1 MNKWSNYEKTSKL
14 RDLSKLEGIKHLLKK
29 LGHPE
34 KKFKIIH
41 IAGTNGKGST
51 ALIISHLLK
60 SYGFATGCYTSPHL
74 IDIRERIRI
83 NGRKVSKK
91 NFVESA
97 SYVLKIAK
105 NLNPSLHLSYFDLLT
120 AIGFHVFMN
129 KKLEWIVIETGLGGR
144 YDSTNVTEKELCVL
158 TKVGFDHQ
166 DILGTKLKDIAKEKI
181 GITRSGIPLII
192 SKQNNELKKWL
203 KNILNKKKVPFYFAD
218 DFFRLKFSNL
228 VLQKDNFSSP
238 KFESISTSLCAMQ
251 LLFDGDFLQKK
262 KWVKISQKVRIPGR
276 LDLRKKIFWEKKARY
291 FEKIL
296 IDGSHNKDSLFAL
309 NTFIT
314 KKKIIPYNLILG
326 IASDKIVN
334 HIKIPLTK
342 LCLNADNIIFTPIN
356 SPRTAS
362 TNQLE
367 KFIFDSNKIE
377 KIMKINH
384 VSSAEEALE
393 ICIYDS
399 EKPIVIA
406 GSFYLVGE
414 VMKTLKY

>member
-1 MNKWSNYEKTSKL
+1 M
-14 RDLSKLEGIKHLLKK
+14 
-29 LGHPE
+29 
-34 KKFKIIH
+34 
-41 IAGTNGKGST
+41 
-51 ALIISHLLK
+51 
-60 SYGFATGCYTSPHL
+60 
-74 IDIRERIRI
+74 
-83 NGRKVSKK
+83 
-91 NFVESA
+91 
-97 SYVLKIAK
+97 
-105 NLNPSLHLSYFDLLT
+105 
-120 AIGFHVFMN
+120 
-129 KKLEWIVIETGLGGR
+129 
-144 YDSTNVTEKELCVL
+144 
-158 TKVGFDHQ
+158 
-166 DILGTKLKDIAKEKI
+166 
-181 GITRSGIPLII
+181 
-192 SKQNNELKKWL
+192 
-203 KNILNKKKVPFYFAD
+203 
-218 DFFRLKFSNL
+218 
-228 VLQKDNFSSP
+228 
-238 KFESISTSLCAMQ
+238 
-251 LLFDGDFLQKK
+251 
-262 KWVKISQKVRIPGR
+262 
-276 LDLRKKIFWEKKARY
+276 RKKIFWEKKARY

-393 ICIYDS
+393 ICIYEC

-406 GSFYLVGE
+406 GSFYLAGE
-414 VMKTLKY
+414 VMKILKY

>member
-1 MNKWSNYEKTSKL
+1 MKTLYIKRSHIDRNFLNILSILNKWSNYEKSSKL
-14 RDLSKLEGIKHLLKK
+14 RDLSKLEGIKLLLKK

-262 KWVKISQKVRIPGR
+262 NGLKFHKKLESPA
-276 LDLRKKIFWEKKARY
+276 DLICEKK
-291 FEKIL
+291 FF
-296 IDGSHNKDSLFAL
+296 G
-309 NTFIT
+309 
-314 KKKIIPYNLILG
+314 KKKQG
-326 IASDKIVN
+326 ISK
-334 HIKIPLTK
+334 
-342 LCLNADNIIFTPIN
+342 
-356 SPRTAS
+356 
-362 TNQLE
+362 
-367 KFIFDSNKIE
+367 KF
-377 KIMKINH
+377 
-384 VSSAEEALE
+384 
-393 ICIYDS
+393 
-399 EKPIVIA
+399 
-406 GSFYLVGE
+406 
-414 VMKTLKY
+414 